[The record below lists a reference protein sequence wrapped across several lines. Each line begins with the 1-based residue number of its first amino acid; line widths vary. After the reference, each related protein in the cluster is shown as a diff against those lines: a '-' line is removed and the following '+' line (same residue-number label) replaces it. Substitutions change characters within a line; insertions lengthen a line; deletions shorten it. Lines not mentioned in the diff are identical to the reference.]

1 MEDNPLIKALP
12 PETDY
17 LTYLTILEFNLTKE
31 QLPTL
36 YTLLQDTTLTTN
48 IGWDL
53 VHLLLPLL
61 PESEQCLQ
69 VVARLGNPRE
79 VVLKVTELL
88 DALGEEEDREEEDED
103 PEEAEVEVEEELRDY
118 TQTLGNGVDNE
129 SAEESIR
136 QDVSS
141 ATLTTDE
148 LMNGGVPPP
157 IVDPKLSKFQNLLA
171 MLSIIHP
178 RIKTKYPSRF
188 LCTSL
193 QAILPAY
200 AAVATDPAAT
210 DAVVHFIKELS
221 GSKRPKLPPRQSS
234 QSVPKFGKSNESA
247 PDPEANPEVPGS
259 EELALQTRLFQSFLS
274 HIIEI
279 YMENIL
285 PVHDDSPM
293 AWTARVEEKKSPK
306 MIVPHRQTY
315 ISRFAQTISLRE
327 RDTIVGQLIALAR
340 DLSISTREMF
350 AVVTHAKAEPVDF
363 SELPSSPS
371 EIPLSHAGSLYL
383 LAAIRA
389 SSFLFDVPPSLEFDI
404 FPAHFNI
411 MKHFIGDSEMGGIGI
426 EPSCVID
433 SVLLLGLSAFA
444 RGHIGKMHD
453 KEQFNEYLQ
462 RLSLLSA
469 NTPSS
474 TLRYH
479 AHLLTTLVLHAHPSQ
494 QIRLDFIRDTLQH
507 CPYENLKASAVGWLK
522 DEILQAEKCDA
533 TVDKAS
539 DLMPKTWIFLT
550 REALESVA
558 PFLFPKVNPADMAM
572 EDLQLSVPF
581 YLASLN
587 LLYLLCHSQGLR
599 RRFRIEDRTFVK
611 TVAADFLD
619 PLNEAAQSLMDAA
632 KEEAEGRK
640 SAVKNILAGGFSELM
655 LLRDTIARAKSVL
668 PPVPNLPNE

>member
-88 DALGEEEDREEEDED
+88 EALGEEEDEEDENQ
-103 PEEAEVEVEEELRDY
+103 EVAEVEEEVRDH
-118 TQTLGNGVDNE
+118 TQTLGNGVNNE
-129 SAEESIR
+129 ITRESIR
-136 QDVSS
+136 QGVSS
-141 ATLTTDE
+141 ATPAEDE
-148 LMNGGVPPP
+148 LANEGVPPP
-157 IVDPKLSKFQNLLA
+157 PVVDPKLSKFQNLLA
-171 MLSIIHP
+171 MLSILHP

-200 AAVATDPAAT
+200 AVVATDPAAT

-234 QSVPKFGKSNESA
+234 QSVLKLDKSNESA

-315 ISRFAQTISLRE
+315 TSRFAQTISLRE

-383 LAAIRA
+383 LAAIRT

-426 EPSCVID
+426 EPSSVID

-444 RGHIGKMHD
+444 RSHIGNMHD

-469 NTPSS
+469 NTPSP

-479 AHLLTTLVLHAHPSQ
+479 AHLLTTLVLHVHPSQ

-522 DEILQAEKCDA
+522 DEILQAEKRDA

-539 DLMPKTWIFLT
+539 DAMPKTWIFLT
-550 REALESVA
+550 HEVLESVA
-558 PFLFPKVNPADMAM
+558 PFLFPKVNNADMAM
-572 EDLQLSVPF
+572 EDLQLSTPF

-587 LLYLLCHSQGLR
+587 LLYLLCYSQGLKR
-599 RRFRIEDRTFVK
+599 RYRIEDLTFVR

-619 PLNEAAQSLMDAA
+619 PLNEAAQKLMDAA
-632 KEEAEGRK
+632 NEEAEGRK
-640 SAVKNILAGGFSELM
+640 SAVEDILAGGFSELM
-655 LLRDTIARAKSVL
+655 LLQDTIARVKSVL
-668 PPVPNLPNE
+668 PPVPNLPHE